1 MKSTHSEKQ
10 DIVALRRRKI
20 ASRIEEI
27 PKKYRKIYKKAVET
41 NSKAAAVKALC
52 LECVC
57 WQKNEIINCPCLACP
72 LYGVRPFTESRQAAK
87 NDGFCGQTSTQTSQR
102 IPKQGRTEIASVLI
116 AKP

>member
-1 MKSTHSEKQ
+1 MKTANSEKQ
-10 DIVALRRRKI
+10 DIGALRRQKI

-27 PKKYRKIYKKAVET
+27 PKKYRKIYKKAVES

-72 LYGVRPFTESRQAAK
+72 LYGVRPFTESRQPAK
-87 NDGFCGQTSTQTSQR
+87 NDGFCGQTSTQTEQAVS
-102 IPKQGRTEIASVLI
+102 KQGRKEIDVVLA